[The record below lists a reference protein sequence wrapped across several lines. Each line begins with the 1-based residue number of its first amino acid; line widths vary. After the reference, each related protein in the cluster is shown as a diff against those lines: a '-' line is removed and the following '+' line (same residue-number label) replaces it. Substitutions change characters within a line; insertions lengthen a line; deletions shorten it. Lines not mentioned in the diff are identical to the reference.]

1 MTRWSCFAIAMIC
14 GASALAGCNKDE
26 TANSGNPGNATTRP
40 AQSPGEKVGNAIGSA
55 VDATTQKS
63 AQAANAIG
71 AAVSPTGAD
80 SLAGTKKAI
89 QGVVENATD
98 KNNFKAVASYFTKA
112 DEDRI
117 DKTKPDTA
125 DLDAQIDAFQKAWNG
140 KYGHNFK
147 VKDVAADYPD
157 SFISVAQDSA
167 DPNKATATVVASHD
181 MPELKVPFVREG
193 PQWRI
198 DVPDDVDG
206 PVLHSKLVA
215 TLTTLNQG
223 ATQWPNDELQATQA
237 VTHAIAN
244 AVLNK

>member
-1 MTRWSCFAIAMIC
+1 MTRSSYLAAALML
-14 GASALAGCNKDE
+14 GAAALVGCNKDE
-26 TANSGNPGNATTRP
+26 TASNGNSGNATTRP
-40 AQSPGEKVGNAIGSA
+40 AQTPGEKVGNAIGNA
-55 VDATTQKS
+55 VDATTQKT
-63 AQAANAIG
+63 AQAANAVG

-98 KNNFKAVASYFTKA
+98 KNNFKAVAGYFTKT

-167 DPNKATATVVASHD
+167 DPNKATATLVASHD

-198 DVPDDVDG
+198 DVPDDEDG
-206 PVLHSKLVA
+206 PVLHSKLLA

-223 ATQWPNDELQATQA
+223 ATKWSDDELQATQA
-237 VTHAIAN
+237 VTHAIMM

>member
-1 MTRWSCFAIAMIC
+1 MF
-14 GASALAGCNKDE
+14 GASALVGCNKDE
-26 TANSGNPGNATTRP
+26 TASTGNSGNATTQP
-40 AQSPGEKVGNAIGSA
+40 AQSPGEKVGNAVSNA
-55 VDATTQKS
+55 VNSTTKG
-63 AQAANAIG
+63 AEKAANAVG

-80 SLAGTKKAI
+80 SLAGTKNAI
-89 QGVVENATD
+89 QGVVEKATD

-112 DEDRI
+112 DEERI

-198 DVPDDVDG
+198 DIPDDVDG
-206 PVLHSKLVA
+206 PVLHSKLLA
-215 TLTTLNQG
+215 TITTLNQG
-223 ATQWPNDELQATQA
+223 ATSWPNDEVQATQA
-237 VTHAIAN
+237 VTHAIMA